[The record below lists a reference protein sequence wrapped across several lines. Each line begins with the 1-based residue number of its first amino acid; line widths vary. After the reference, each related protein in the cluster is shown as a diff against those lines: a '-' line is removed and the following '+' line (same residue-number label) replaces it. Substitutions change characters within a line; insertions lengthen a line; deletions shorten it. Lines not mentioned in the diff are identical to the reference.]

1 MSTRPGVDR
10 VQLAGRSPGRTTST
24 AYGRAPCTLMLTP
37 WMAPHRV
44 ISWQRAVVLL
54 YLGKVE
60 VLEEYDDWLV
70 APSTT
75 LRTPAVVRLWLHV
88 SGGSVSTKNKVRFSR
103 MNVFTRDGF
112 RCQYCGERKGIDEL
126 NYDHVVPRVRG
137 GKTVWENIVTSC
149 YACNDRKGS
158 RTPDQAG
165 MKLLRKPLT
174 PKSLP
179 LAPVLGP
186 GKDVPP
192 AWRVYCSFPEDEGR
206 TRVA

>member
-1 MSTRPGVDR
+1 MST
-10 VQLAGRSPGRTTST
+10 T
-24 AYGRAPCTLMLTP
+24 TLMLTP

-70 APSTT
+70 APSTAI
-75 LRTPAVVRLWLHV
+75 RTPAVVRLTKV
-88 SGGSVSTKNKVRFSR
+88 RVSTKHKVRFSR
-103 MNVFTRDGF
+103 MNIFTRDGF
-112 RCQYCGERKGIDEL
+112 RCQYCGERKGMDEL

-137 GKTVWENIVTSC
+137 GKTAWENIVTSC

-165 MKLLRKPLT
+165 MKLLRKPFKPT
-174 PKSLP
+174 SLP
-179 LAPVLGP
+179 LAPVLRP
-186 GKDVPP
+186 GKDVPS
-192 AWRVYCSFPEDEGR
+192 AWRVYCAFPEDEDR
-206 TRVA
+206 ARVA

>member
-1 MSTRPGVDR
+1 MST
-10 VQLAGRSPGRTTST
+10 
-24 AYGRAPCTLMLTP
+24 CTLMLTP

-70 APSTT
+70 APSLT
-75 LRTPAVVRLWLHV
+75 LRTPAVVRLTK
-88 SGGSVSTKNKVRFSR
+88 GSVSTKNKVRFSR
-103 MNVFTRDGF
+103 MNIFTRDGF
-112 RCQYCGERKGIDEL
+112 RCQYCGDRKGVDEL

-165 MKLLRKPLT
+165 MKLLRKPFKPT
-174 PKSLP
+174 SLP
-179 LAPVLGP
+179 LAPVIRT
-186 GKDVPP
+186 GKDVPS
-192 AWRVYCSFPEDEGR
+192 AWRVYCSFPDEDR